1 MDWKITPASKLFG
14 ETVAPADKSITHR
27 AIMFAAIA
35 EGESVI
41 ENYLPAEDCMSTM
54 KAFQAMGVTIDRAPY
69 TLSVNGVGLKGLKA
83 PAGMIDAGNSGTTV
97 RLLSGIL
104 AGQGFTATVTG
115 DDSLKRRPMK
125 RIMEPLGRMG
135 VIVQA
140 RDGNFLPL
148 EITGTS
154 QVQPLEFD
162 SPIAS
167 AQVKSCVLLAGMHAD
182 GITSFSEPIRSRD
195 HTERM
200 LAAAGADIR
209 IDDLRVSIKG
219 PSRLQPF
226 QFKVPGDISSA
237 AFFLVAGAIV
247 PSSKIVIRNVGVN
260 PTRDGII
267 EVLQNMGAK
276 MKILKAVDVSGE
288 PVADIMMETSS
299 LKAVTLDAS
308 IMPRLIDE
316 IPVIV
321 LAATQA
327 RGTTVISGAQELR
340 VKESDRLKTITAE
353 LTKMGAHIEEKPDGL
368 IIYGPTPLR
377 GAVLASSGDHR
388 IAMTCAV
395 AGLVASGQTTVEDV
409 ACVDTSFPGF
419 WAELQGVA
427 R

>member
-41 ENYLPAEDCMSTM
+41 ENYLPAEDCMSTV
-54 KAFQAMGVTIDRAPY
+54 KAFQSMGVVIDRAPY

-104 AGQGFTATVTG
+104 AGQNFTATITG
-115 DDSLKRRPMK
+115 DESLKRRPMK

-148 EITGTS
+148 EITGTP

-182 GITSFSEPIRSRD
+182 GITSFTEPIRSRD

-209 IDDLRVSIKG
+209 VDGLRVSIKG

-368 IIYGPTPLR
+368 IIHGPTQLR
-377 GAVLASSGDHR
+377 GAELTSYGDHR

-395 AGLVASGQTTVEDV
+395 AGLIAAGQTTVHDV